1 MRRSNFI
8 FFALVIFLSFSCYAQ
23 SNDALTKGNEYYKQA
38 AFDLAER
45 QYRQAITEDALNTTA
60 KYNLASALYRQR
72 KFAEATIVLQ
82 NMREGL
88 SNKELKSATHYNEG
102 VIYSKQ
108 KDLLKSIEAYKE
120 ALRNAPDDKDAREN
134 LQKALLELKKQQ
146 QDQQNQ
152 KKQQQPSK
160 LSQKEAQR
168 RLDQLQQKEKDIQER
183 LQKQG
188 QKGSSMP
195 KDW

>member
-1 MRRSNFI
+1 MRTSNFI

-60 KYNLASALYRQR
+60 NYNLASALYRQR
-72 KFAEATIVLQ
+72 KFSEATTVLQ
-82 NMREGL
+82 NMLEGL
-88 SNKELKSATHYNEG
+88 NDGELKSATHYNEG

-108 KDLLKSIEAYKE
+108 KDLLKSIDAYKE
-120 ALRNAPDDKDAREN
+120 ALRNKPDDKDAREN
-134 LQKALLELKKQQ
+134 LQKALLELKKKQ

-168 RLDQLQQKEKDIQER
+168 RLDQLQAKEKDIQER

>member
-1 MRRSNFI
+1 MSVVNFI
-8 FFALVIFLSFSCYAQ
+8 FLAAAILITASCYSQ
-23 SNDALTKGNEYYKQA
+23 ENDALTKGNEYYKQA

-45 QYRQAITEDALNTTA
+45 QYKQAIAEDASNTTA
-60 KYNLASALYRQR
+60 QYNLASALYRQR
-72 KFAEATIVLQ
+72 KFAEATTVFQ
-82 NMREGL
+82 NMRKGI
-88 SNKELKSATHYNEG
+88 SNKQLTGASHYNEG

-108 KDLLKSIEAYKE
+108 KDLLKSIDAYKD
-120 ALRNAPDDKDAREN
+120 ALRTTPDDKDAREN

-146 QDQQNQ
+146 QDQLAQ
-152 KKQQQPSK
+152 KKQQQPSR